1 MIKTLLNAV
10 LMYIS
15 YVFMQY
21 YFTNGYVIA
30 LLPTLFIIHWY
41 MKYEKDKIKGIEF
54 IRYLILYF
62 IGLFSMKFLPHNT
75 VVSQTESI
83 NGYLII
89 SAVIIAPLW
98 EEWIFR
104 KYLYHELIPYIGEI
118 GAGILSISLFILIHT
133 PSNVIDII
141 RYLIPSIL
149 LLYGYRK
156 FNYNLKV
163 PVITHMLNNLLSLI

>member
-1 MIKTLLNAV
+1 
-10 LMYIS
+10 
-15 YVFMQY
+15 
-21 YFTNGYVIA
+21 
-30 LLPTLFIIHWY
+30 
-41 MKYEKDKIKGIEF
+41 
-54 IRYLILYF
+54 
-62 IGLFSMKFLPHNT
+62 MKFLPHNT

-104 KYLYHELIPYIGEI
+104 KYLYHDLIPYIGEI

>member
-1 MIKTLLNAV
+1 MIKTLLNAF

-15 YVFMQY
+15 YVFIQY
-21 YFTNGYVIA
+21 YFTNGYFIA
-30 LLPTLFIIHWY
+30 LLPTLLMIHWY
-41 MKYEKDKIKGIEF
+41 MKYETKKIKGIEF

-62 IGLFSMKFLPHNT
+62 IVLFSMKLLPQNT

-104 KYLYHELIPYIGEI
+104 KYLYHDLIPHIGEI
-118 GAGILSISLFILIHT
+118 GAGILSISLFVLIHT
-133 PSNVIDII
+133 PNNVIDTI

-156 FNYNLKV
+156 SNYNLKV
-163 PVITHMLNNLLSLI
+163 PLLTHMLNNLLSLI

>member
-1 MIKTLLNAV
+1 
-10 LMYIS
+10 MYIS

-62 IGLFSMKFLPHNT
+62 IVLFSMKLLPHTT
-75 VVSQTESI
+75 VTSNTESI
-83 NGYLII
+83 NIYWMI
-89 SAVIIAPLW
+89 SAVVIAPLW

-104 KYLYHELIPYIGEI
+104 KQLYHDLIPYIGEI
-118 GAGILSISLFILIHT
+118 GAGMLSISLFVLIHT
-133 PSNVIDII
+133 PSNMIETIQ
-141 RYLIPSIL
+141 YLIPSIL
-149 LLYGYRK
+149 LLYGYK
-156 FNYNLKV
+156 KSNYNLKV

>member
-15 YVFMQY
+15 YVFIQY
-21 YFTNGYVIA
+21 YFTNGYLIA
-30 LLPTLFIIHWY
+30 FLPTIFIIQKY
-41 MKYEKDKIKGIEF
+41 IKYETQKIKGIEF

-62 IGLFSMKFLPHNT
+62 IVLFSMKLLPHTTITSN
-75 VVSQTESI
+75 TESTNI
-83 NGYLII
+83 YWMI
-89 SAVIIAPLW
+89 SAVVIAPLW

-104 KYLYHELIPYIGEI
+104 KQLYHDLIPYIGEI
-118 GAGILSISLFILIHT
+118 GAGVLSISLFVLIHT
-133 PSNVIDII
+133 PSNVIELI

-149 LLYGYRK
+149 LLYGYK
-156 FNYNLKV
+156 KSNYNLKV